1 MFFQNITSPLIEVF
15 LLFISLNDNLEKQM
29 SFIYKYWFFQFDFPN
44 KNKKPYKSSGS
55 NMVKNEILRTYLPEN
70 FEIIPLSKI
79 ASFLSGYPFS
89 KSDYVKEGRYKLITI
104 KNVQENGINLNVDNY
119 INNTPKGMQDYCNL
133 KPYDILLSLTGNV
146 GRSGIIYSKGCLL
159 NQRVALVKP
168 SDPNLNSYIYCMLKS
183 EWIRNKLQNISNGSS
198 QSNLST
204 TEAEE
209 LLIPFNNEI
218 AIKFANL
225 TKPIIKNIVKNLSEN
240 QRLTKLRDFLT
251 ILLINGQAEI
261 YD

>member
-1 MFFQNITSPLIEVF
+1 
-15 LLFISLNDNLEKQM
+15 M

-79 ASFLSGYPFS
+79 ASFLSGYSFS

-119 INNTPKGMQDYCNL
+119 INNTPKGMQEYSNL
-133 KPYDILLSLTGNV
+133 KPHDIELSFTGTV
-146 GRSGIIYSKGCLL
+146 GRSGTNYSKGRLL

-168 SDPNLNSYIYCMLKS
+168 RDPTLNSYIYWMLKS
-183 EWIRNKLQNISNGSS
+183 EWIMKKLKNKTNSSS

-209 LLIPFNNEI
+209 LLIPVKNEI

-251 ILLINGQAEI
+251 ILLINGQAEL
-261 YD
+261 DD